1 MSDTLTYKTKER
13 YSFGWTDIRAMTA
26 PQDTQRGVVNENITT
41 WTTEQLRNAWLV
53 MFGSDWV
60 PYAAIDNHE
69 NQLAMDIGIC
79 LEKRGQLERT
89 NDPNNWNHMY
99 RLIPEHANCR

>member
-1 MSDTLTYKTKER
+1 MSDTLTYKTRDR
-13 YSFGWTDIRAMTA
+13 YSVGWIDLQTPRAE
-26 PQDTQRGVVNENITT
+26 RGVVNQSITT

-53 MFGSDWV
+53 MFGLDWV

-99 RLIPEHANCR
+99 RLIPEHANRR